1 MDRIHI
7 NLYDLLT
14 SLSNAQGLV
23 SMKIA
28 SHHQQ
33 VAYLAYR
40 LAEYLDLPSNEQYDI
55 FLASLIHD
63 IGALS
68 IKERFEIIESA
79 PIHINEHAFRG
90 AKLLEGFEPLKNA
103 AKIIKFHHIPWD
115 HGKGTKYMDED
126 VPLASHIVNLAD
138 RLSTMITYET
148 NILTQVPHIID
159 KVQSLSGLAFKPE
172 YVDALVSLSK
182 EEYMWLDLV
191 SQTPANF
198 ISHNVKFDI
207 LKLDIDELI
216 DLSYIFSRI
225 IDFRSR
231 FTSVHSAG
239 VATTAEKLARL
250 MNFSPHECKMMLIAG
265 YLHDLGKI
273 AISDEVLEK
282 PIKLTEYEFNEMR
295 AHTYYTY
302 RLLEPIEDLKV
313 INAWASFHHEK
324 LNGTGY
330 PFKLSG
336 DSLTL
341 GSRIMAV
348 ADIFTAITEHRPY
361 RKGMEPEAAKQV
373 LQDMVAN
380 NSIDGKV
387 VEILINNYDEINELR
402 EDAQQKAA
410 IEYKKFLNV

>member
-1 MDRIHI
+1 
-7 NLYDLLT
+7 
-14 SLSNAQGLV
+14 
-23 SMKIA
+23 
-28 SHHQQ
+28 
-33 VAYLAYR
+33 
-40 LAEYLDLPSNEQYDI
+40 
-55 FLASLIHD
+55 
-63 IGALS
+63 
-68 IKERFEIIESA
+68 
-79 PIHINEHAFRG
+79 
-90 AKLLEGFEPLKNA
+90 
-103 AKIIKFHHIPWD
+103 
-115 HGKGTKYMDED
+115 
-126 VPLASHIVNLAD
+126 
-138 RLSTMITYET
+138 
-148 NILTQVPHIID
+148 
-159 KVQSLSGLAFKPE
+159 
-172 YVDALVSLSK
+172 
-182 EEYMWLDLV
+182 
-191 SQTPANF
+191 
-198 ISHNVKFDI
+198 
-207 LKLDIDELI
+207 
-216 DLSYIFSRI
+216 
-225 IDFRSR
+225 
-231 FTSVHSAG
+231 
-239 VATTAEKLARL
+239 
-250 MNFSPHECKMMLIAG
+250 MMLIAG